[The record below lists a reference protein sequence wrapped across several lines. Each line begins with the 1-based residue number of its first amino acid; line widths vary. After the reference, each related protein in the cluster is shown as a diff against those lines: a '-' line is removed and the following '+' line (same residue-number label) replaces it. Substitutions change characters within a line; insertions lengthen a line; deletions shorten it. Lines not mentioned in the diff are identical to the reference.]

1 LGRLLVSLG
10 LACFLGIVFGRGRK
24 NPIYTESDIRARISV
39 IFFSNIIIGVLAMIS
54 VQPVMTRIRD
64 IFYRQRDAGMYDSFC
79 LGVALGF
86 AESFFIC
93 ASSGLFCIVFIST
106 SGLGYGI
113 YRYFGYWGFFTFNS
127 ALFSYFGQFFVTVV
141 KSPKTAMVLSGVY
154 IGFNNLFSGLV
165 IPPQQLVGTLYA
177 VAYYVTPGHY
187 VFEGE
192 VTTIMWNDARSVQ
205 ATTNSEFYIWLLNNG
220 ICNSDEPDLCFSS
233 QKDYLQWFFGGEF
246 SPDNIY
252 RNLWILA
259 AFLALSR
266 FSSWLSL
273 QYIKFA

>member
-1 LGRLLVSLG
+1 M
-10 LACFLGIVFGRGRK
+10 VFGRDRK
-24 NPIYTESDIRARISV
+24 NPIYSEPDIRARISV
-39 IFFSNIIIGVLAMIS
+39 IFFSNIIIGILAMIS
-54 VQPVMTRIRD
+54 VQPVMTRIRN
-64 IFYRQRDAGMYDSFC
+64 IFYRHRDAGMYDSFS

-86 AESFFIC
+86 AETFFIC

-127 ALFSYFGQFFVTVV
+127 ALFSYFGQLFVTIV

-165 IPPQQLVGTLYA
+165 IPPQQMIGTLYA
-177 VAYYVTPGHY
+177 VTYYITPGHY

-192 VTTIMWNDARSVQ
+192 VTALMWNDARSVE
-205 ATTNSEFYIWLLNNG
+205 ATTNSDYYNWLVDNG
-220 ICNSDEPDLCFSS
+220 LCNPEQENPCMSS
-233 QKDYLQWFFGGEF
+233 QQDYIQWFFGGLF
-246 SPDNIY
+246 TPNDIN
-252 RNLWILA
+252 RNLWILFG
-259 AFLALSR
+259 FLAFSR

-273 QYIKFA
+273 KYLKFS